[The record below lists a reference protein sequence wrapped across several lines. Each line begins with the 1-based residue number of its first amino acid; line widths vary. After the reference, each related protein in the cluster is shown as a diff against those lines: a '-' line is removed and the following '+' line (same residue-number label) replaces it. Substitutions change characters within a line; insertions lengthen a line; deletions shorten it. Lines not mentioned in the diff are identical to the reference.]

1 LHWHNRDKWDKKEP
15 QGSFF
20 VKGAKKV
27 AEFLRRLFGRK
38 KSGVLCS
45 AVVVAAGSASRMQ
58 GIDKIMAE
66 IGGEPVLCHAIQPF
80 EECAMVREIIV
91 VTRGDMIV
99 QASQLCR
106 DYSFSKVTKVV
117 AGGKSRTESVLAG
130 VGEISSGTQLIA
142 IHDGARPF
150 PTAELIEEA
159 ISRGA
164 ATGAAA
170 PALPVKDTVKRAKNG
185 LVTETLDRTELFLIQ
200 TPQVFEASILK
211 AALLKAHRE
220 KVDLPDDC
228 AAVERLGMT
237 VALTQ
242 GSEENLK
249 ITSPSD
255 LLLCEAILERRG
267 RE

>member
-1 LHWHNRDKWDKKEP
+1 M
-15 QGSFF
+15 
-20 VKGAKKV
+20 
-27 AEFLRRLFGRK
+27 AELLKRLFGRK

-66 IGGEPVLCHAIQPF
+66 IGGEPVLCHAIRPF
-80 EECAMVREIIV
+80 EECAMVSEIIV

-106 DYSFSKVTKVV
+106 DCSFSKVTKVI
-117 AGGKSRTESVLAG
+117 AGGESRAESVLAG
-130 VGEISSGTQLIA
+130 VGETSAGAQFIA

-150 PTAELIEEA
+150 PTIELIEEV

-185 LVTETLDRTELFLIQ
+185 LVTETLDRSDLFLIQ

-211 AALLKAHRE
+211 AALLKAQRE
-220 KVDLPDDC
+220 KAKLTDDC
-228 AAVERLGMT
+228 TAVERLGMA
-237 VALTQ
+237 VALTR
-242 GSEENLK
+242 GSEENMK
-249 ITSPSD
+249 ITTPSD
-255 LLLCEAILERRG
+255 LLLCEAILEGRG